1 MIVFTATNKVTNE
14 VYVGSAKDGME
25 EQWARLIVQAEE
37 GGAGEFLSAVR
48 ESGADSFVIE
58 MYAYADSPAESRE
71 LVRDACDEL
80 NAKLIRT
87 GRAPA
92 PSVEAANNQASK
104 DSSPAET
111 PAVKP
116 VNRVSAAVSN
126 ITSINAS
133 KTKKTEASTSPTTSK
148 TAERQAQREHGP
160 VQSIDV
166 SAYLASQQEIAEKQE
181 KKEVKAEVVS
191 LRQKDSTK
199 DFDDMKEVMMRIEM
213 KRRQNRQGASS
224 KTKTGSTSKSS
235 KAKKTSDSDLKQV
248 TGAKRPSKSTVS
260 KDKLPDGRVSSAAK
274 EKRIKEAIAQE
285 KMEREAAQ
293 AAKAAAEAKEMAA
306 IMAKLD
312 QRSKETERIR
322 RRR

>member
-25 EQWARLIVQAEE
+25 EQWARLLVQADE
-37 GGAGEFLSAVR
+37 GGAGEFLASIR
-48 ESGADSFVIE
+48 EFGADNFQVE
-58 MYAYADSPAESRE
+58 MWSYADSPAESRE
-71 LVRDACDEL
+71 LSRDACDEL

-92 PSVEAANNQASK
+92 PTVESTLQQEKSEATSTAPPK
-104 DSSPAET
+104 KE
-111 PAVKP
+111 AVI
-116 VNRVSAAVSN
+116 NN
-126 ITSINAS
+126 ITSIRNAS
-133 KTKKTEASTSPTTSK
+133 SLKQERTSSK
-148 TAERQAQREHGP
+148 TTKIAERQSQREHGP

-166 SAYLASQQEIAEKQE
+166 SAYLASQKEISEKQE
-181 KKEVKAEVVS
+181 KHETNAGVVS

-213 KRRQNRQGASS
+213 KRRQNRKSTSSGKAKATS
-224 KTKTGSTSKSS
+224 KTTSATKHGVV
-235 KAKKTSDSDLKQV
+235 KQV
-248 TGAKRPSKSTVS
+248 NDTSRAAPA
-260 KDKLPDGRVSSAAK
+260 KDKLPDGRVSSSTK
-274 EKRIKEAIAQE
+274 EKRIKEAIAKE